1 MACRVRHLEEKVS
14 SVVGTEGFHAPEMWD
29 EKPYT
34 SKADIFS
41 LGVTYMIILMHQD
54 SLRKI
59 NDILGEANTLC
70 GCSPACDL
78 TMTLLDYDHV
88 TFPQR

>member
-1 MACRVRHLEEKVS
+1 M
-14 SVVGTEGFHAPEMWD
+14 VGTEGFHAPEMWD

-41 LGVTYMIILMHQD
+41 LGVTYMIVLMHQE

-59 NDILGEANTLC
+59 NEILGEGRLTLK
-70 GCSPACDL
+70 L
-78 TMTLLDYDHV
+78 TCQEDHLS
-88 TFPQR
+88 FH

>member
-41 LGVTYMIILMHQD
+41 LGVTYMIVLMHQE
-54 SLRKI
+54 SLRNI
-59 NDILGEANTLC
+59 NDILGEDSRILMMLSNVR
-70 GCSPACDL
+70 ACC
-78 TMTLLDYDHV
+78 
-88 TFPQR
+88 

>member
-1 MACRVRHLEEKVS
+1 MS

-59 NDILGEANTLC
+59 NEILG
-70 GCSPACDL
+70 D
-78 TMTLLDYDHV
+78 
-88 TFPQR
+88 